1 MRATVGVACL
11 FVVLATT
18 RGQDAVEAGTYTRR
32 VCEDARG
39 LVSAANRR
47 YEELERRVS
56 QDKCFSHLVLPE
68 VYVHVHVCICF
79 CTLGL
84 GVIHS
89 VFVPWPGRLSM
100 RGAGFGMEHVLKEH
114 LTPRRGKTQL
124 HRRSHLTH
132 PDIGPPAPSLR
143 LSPSIP

>member
-18 RGQDAVEAGTYTRR
+18 GGQDAVEAGTYTRR

-68 VYVHVHVCICF
+68 CYLRCMFMCMCVFAFVHWV
-79 CTLGL
+79 
-84 GVIHS
+84 
-89 VFVPWPGRLSM
+89 W
-100 RGAGFGMEHVLKEH
+100 E
-114 LTPRRGKTQL
+114 
-124 HRRSHLTH
+124 
-132 PDIGPPAPSLR
+132 
-143 LSPSIP
+143 